1 MLFEDTVEESDEL
14 EYNGVCA
21 AVWADRLF
29 EIKCYGWVESYVVL
43 FACWLLL
50 RHYRGP

>member
-14 EYNGVCA
+14 EYNGICA
-21 AVWADRLF
+21 AVWVDPLF
-29 EIKCYGWVESYVVL
+29 EIKCYGLLESYVVL

-50 RHYRGP
+50 RHYHGP